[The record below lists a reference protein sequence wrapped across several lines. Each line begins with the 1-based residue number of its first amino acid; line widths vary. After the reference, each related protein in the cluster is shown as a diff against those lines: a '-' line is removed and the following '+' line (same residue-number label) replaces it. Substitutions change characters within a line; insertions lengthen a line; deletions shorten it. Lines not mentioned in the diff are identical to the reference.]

1 MKVDDRVHAFL
12 VEAENWLAR
21 RAGETDP
28 GATRLLAQCRQAI
41 AAAAEPVVGLDE
53 ALRLLAAIQP
63 DDAHVHRARYDHG
76 GGRMYREL
84 PDGRRSLIL
93 DVYEHGDRE
102 FYFNAARLVR
112 ALLGSACE
120 DAPPVGAR

>member
-41 AAAAEPVVGLDE
+41 AAAAEPVVALDE
-53 ALRLLAAIQP
+53 ALQLLAAIQP
-63 DDAHVHRARYDHG
+63 DDACVHRVRYDHG
-76 GGRMYREL
+76 GGRMYRET
-84 PDGRRSLIL
+84 PDRRRSLIL
-93 DVYEHGDRE
+93 DVYEAGDRE

-112 ALLGSACE
+112 ALLGNRCE
-120 DAPPVGAR
+120 DAAGVAAR